1 MQPEANLRIGS
12 RKEQKLKLGS
22 PQRHLAKPAAKRAP
36 SRGDKGKKPLGAKTQ
51 QKRPRHAALTPTNAW
66 RSAQQACLRDRR
78 GSRPRGRLRATRTS
92 VVDADARTASLKNAP
107 PRCETALRQRIP
119 QTPRRELHPADAV
132 GVHRPRA
139 ARFPR
144 PPCLHARLGPA
155 RCRCVDGVRDGP
167 YRLDAVDA
175 APPPPREK
183 ENKKNTGANFIPLTP
198 LAFID
203 RARHVSRVL
212 HVFGL
217 VPDGFV
223 TSSTRGSARH
233 VVAASMA

>member
-1 MQPEANLRIGS
+1 MHR
-12 RKEQKLKLGS
+12 
-22 PQRHLAKPAAKRAP
+22 LAVRRLSVNAFP
-36 SRGDKGKKPLGAKTQ
+36 
-51 QKRPRHAALTPTNAW
+51 KRPGASPASDGLL
-66 RSAQQACLRDRR
+66 SRR
-78 GSRPRGRLRATRTS
+78 W
-92 VVDADARTASLKNAP
+92 
-107 PRCETALRQRIP
+107 
-119 QTPRRELHPADAV
+119 
-132 GVHRPRA
+132 
-139 ARFPR
+139 
-144 PPCLHARLGPA
+144 RLG
-155 RCRCVDGVRDGP
+155 RRVDGVRDGP